1 MSKIPVIIFLGA
13 PGAGKGTQAVFLS
26 RSKGIPKI
34 STGDMLRR
42 AVEQGSELGKKAKG
56 IMAEGKLVDDEIM
69 LGIIKERIVMEDCK
83 QGFILDGYPRNI
95 HQAAQL
101 EQVLL
106 PEMQMRVI
114 DIHVAEDDI
123 VKRVAGRRVCP
134 KCQSNYNIY
143 FHPPKKEGVC
153 DLDGAD
159 LFRRQD
165 DDEQV
170 VRTRISTYKK
180 ESYPLVEHYR
190 KKGVLQ
196 VVNGVQKEEEV
207 TKEILQQ
214 VACQ

>member
-1 MSKIPVIIFLGA
+1 MMIPVIIFLGA

-26 RSKGIPKI
+26 RTKGIPKI

-42 AVEQGSELGKKAKG
+42 AVEQESELGKRVKS

-69 LGIIKERIVMEDCK
+69 LSLIKERIVMQDCS

-106 PEMQMRVI
+106 PGMQMRVI

-134 KCQSNYNIY
+134 KCQTNYNVY
-143 FHPPKKEGVC
+143 FHPSKKEGVC
-153 DLDGAD
+153 DHDGAD

-165 DDEQV
+165 DDEEV
-170 VRTRISTYKK
+170 VRMRISTYKK

-190 KKGVLQ
+190 RKGVLQ
-196 VVNGVQKEEEV
+196 IVNGVQKEEEV
-207 TKEILQQ
+207 TNAILQQ